1 MTDHK
6 GCRLEGTES
15 FEAVASALF
24 APLRVTDPG
33 PQGFEA
39 VVDHTSVGPVVVA
52 RVQATAAMVTRDN
65 RSITSSDVEWMHFN
79 LHHHGAVTATQADRT
94 ALVKPGELFACDN
107 TRPYRLIGTDLSD
120 MTVLCVPR
128 ASLGRYANSI
138 SRRTVLPLSTEGGI
152 GGLLGHALSTVNE
165 DLPRRG
171 VARTCLAD
179 ALTALLLAAFADT
192 SPEQV
197 PVATDLV
204 DRIRAYALA
213 HLGDSQLNA
222 ERVARRHRIS
232 VRHLHALFKGSD
244 LTFAAWVR
252 HERLLRI
259 RRDLLDPASSDVS
272 TAAIAARWGVH
283 DPKHLGRALKREFG
297 ETVSDLR
304 AAGNRTEESMV
315 PLRPSTVRAPA
326 GTGAPLDQRLE
337 WQGDDR

>member
-1 MTDHK
+1 MTDRK
-6 GCRLEGTES
+6 GVRLKGTES

-39 VVDHTSVGPVVVA
+39 VVDHTTVGPVVVA
-52 RVQATAAMVTRDN
+52 RVKATAAVVTRDR

-79 LHHHGAVTATQADRT
+79 LHHHGSVTAFQADRT
-94 ALVKPGELFACDN
+94 TLVKPGELFACDN
-107 TRPYRLIGTDLSD
+107 TRPYRLIGADLSD

-138 SRRTVLPLSTEGGI
+138 SQRTAIPLSTVGGI
-152 GGLLGHALSTVNE
+152 GGLLSHALSAVDE
-165 DLPRRG
+165 ERPCRG
-171 VARTCLAD
+171 LARTYLAD

-192 SPEQV
+192 TPEQV
-197 PVATDLV
+197 PVASDLV
-204 DRIRAYALA
+204 DRIRAYVLA
-213 HLGDSQLNA
+213 HLGSQLTA
-222 ERVARRHRIS
+222 ERVARQHRIS
-232 VRHLHALFKGSD
+232 VRHLHALFKGGD

-259 RRDLLDPASSDVS
+259 RRDLRDRAYSDVS
-272 TAAIAARWGVH
+272 TATIAARWGVH

-304 AAGNRTEESMV
+304 GR
-315 PLRPSTVRAPA
+315 
-326 GTGAPLDQRLE
+326 
-337 WQGDDR
+337 